1 MHILFRLHCIFLT
14 VSYRSCVVVQNCSM
28 MLSCL
33 FLWTVAHYA
42 GSNLQNK
49 LMRKRMTPHALQLTW
64 LRHKRG
70 LSKRLRILKM
80 ANTRRLKELGPVITD
95 AFLLLSM

>member
-1 MHILFRLHCIFLT
+1 
-14 VSYRSCVVVQNCSM
+14 
-28 MLSCL
+28 
-33 FLWTVAHYA
+33 
-42 GSNLQNK
+42 
-49 LMRKRMTPHALQLTW
+49 MTPHALQLTW